1 MNIKHAQYMLTILQ
15 EGGITNAA
23 RKLYVSQ
30 PSLSQMVKLVENN
43 LGAPIF
49 NRNTDPLTLT
59 YAGQCYINAARQVLA
74 INENLKR
81 EIQEINQEDHGK
93 FRLGIPIQRGMQL
106 LPSVLPVFF
115 AKYPHVDIE
124 LSEYGSTETEKLLL
138 DGKVD
143 IACMTTIP
151 RYEEL
156 KYILIENEELVLI
169 AAKNTDL
176 ARRIP
181 SGTPISIL
189 EAKNERFISN
199 KPGHSVR
206 AIQDVLF
213 ASHNIS
219 PKLLLESAS
228 IEIEKRV
235 VIACGAVMICPL
247 GYIDKEGP
255 IPSQASMYP
264 LKDADSKRH
273 CYACHRRDLYLT
285 KYMRDFIN
293 ILAEYGDQP
302 APYL

>member
-30 PSLSQMVKLVENN
+30 PSLSQMVKQVENN

-49 NRNTDPLTLT
+49 NRSKDPLTLT
-59 YAGQCYINAARQVLA
+59 YAGQRYMDAARQVLA
-74 INENLKR
+74 IHENLKK
-81 EIQEINQEDHGK
+81 EIEEINHEDHGK
-93 FRLGIPIQRGMQL
+93 FRLGIPVQRGMQL
-106 LPSVLPVFF
+106 LPCVLPVFF
-115 AKYPHVDIE
+115 AKYPHVAIE
-124 LSEYGSTETEKLLL
+124 LTEYGSTETEKLLL

-156 KYILIENEELVLI
+156 QYILIENEELILL
-169 AAKNTDL
+169 ASKNTDL

-181 SGTPISIL
+181 NGTPISIL
-189 EAKNERFISN
+189 EAKNEHFISN

-219 PKLLLESAS
+219 PKLLIESAS
-228 IEIEKRV
+228 IEIEKKMA
-235 VIACGAVMICPL
+235 IACNAVMICPL
-247 GYIDKEGP
+247 GYIDKEGT
-255 IPSQASMYP
+255 IPSQAYMYP
-264 LKDADSKRH
+264 LKDVDSKRH
-273 CYACHRRDLYLT
+273 CYACHRKDLYLT
-285 KYMRDFIN
+285 KYMRDFIS
-293 ILAEYGDQP
+293 ILTEYGSK
-302 APYL
+302 AL